1 MTVSELLLESMNH
14 DDGNRYAGG
23 MTAGDIDEIKEQSAA
38 LREKVRAKRAKEN
51 GTETP
56 QG

>member
-1 MTVSELLLESMNH
+1 MTVSELLIESMSR
-14 DDGNRYAGG
+14 DEGNRYAGG
-23 MTAGDIDEIKEQSAA
+23 MTAGEIDEIKEQSAA

-51 GTETP
+51 GAETP

>member
-1 MTVSELLLESMNH
+1 MTVSELLLESMSRDN
-14 DDGNRYAGG
+14 GNTYAGG
-23 MTAGDIDEIKEQSAA
+23 MTEGDIDEIKAQSAA

-51 GTETP
+51 GAETP